1 MSIAEREKGLIW
13 KNGELVP
20 WAEATVHILSTAVQF
35 GSSVFEGIR
44 SYDTERGP
52 AVFRLPEHI
61 HRLINSCRIYRMD
74 PGYSEAELFRACLE
88 VISRN
93 SLGAAY
99 IRPMV
104 LRGYGENLAIDAIGN
119 PIETYIPVWPWG
131 AYLGD
136 DALERGV
143 DVCVSSWQRPAGN
156 TFPGMAKSAGHY
168 NNAQLIKLEAITNGY
183 VEAIALNPSGLISE
197 GSGQNLFAVIDGV
210 LVTAPIGGSN
220 LSGITR
226 NAVITIAEDLDT
238 GVGRI
243 LAAIEELELTDN
255 TYVIY
260 MSDNGSGGGGRSSL
274 LGGGKGSLREGGIR
288 VPLIIQ
294 VRQENFKNQKLGL
307 YKLSE
312 CLVSIGCLNQ
322 IR

>member
-1 MSIAEREKGLIW
+1 MSIAAREKGLIW

-74 PGYSEAELFRACLE
+74 PGYSEAELFRACLD

-119 PIETYIPVWPWG
+119 PIETYIPAWPWG

-136 DALERGV
+136 EALEQGV
-143 DVCVSSWQRPAGN
+143 DVCVSSWQRAAGN

-197 GSGQNLFAVIDGV
+197 GSGQNLFAVVDGG
-210 LVTAPIGGSN
+210 LVTPPIEGSN
-220 LSGITR
+220 LQGVTR
-226 NAVITIAEDLDT
+226 ASVMQIANDLDIP
-238 GVGRI
+238 VRESVMPREI
-243 LAAIEELELTDN
+243 LYTADELFF
-255 TYVIY
+255 
-260 MSDNGSGGGGRSSL
+260 SGTATEVTPIRSVD
-274 LGGGKGSLREGGIR
+274 R
-288 VPLIIQ
+288 IQ
-294 VRQENFKNQKLGL
+294 VGAGKAGPVTRKIQERFLGIVSGKFGDAHGWL
-307 YKLSE
+307 T
-312 CLVSIGCLNQ
+312 LVGGA
-322 IR
+322 

>member
-13 KNGELVP
+13 KNGELMP

-74 PGYSEAELFRACLE
+74 PGYSEAELFRACLD

-136 DALERGV
+136 EALEQGV
-143 DVCVSSWQRPAGN
+143 DVCVSSWQRAAGN

-197 GSGQNLFAVIDGV
+197 GSGQNLFAVVDGG
-210 LVTAPIGGSN
+210 LVTPPIEGSN
-220 LSGITR
+220 LQGVTR
-226 NAVITIAEDLDT
+226 ASVTQIANDLDIP
-238 GVGRI
+238 VRESVMPREI
-243 LAAIEELELTDN
+243 LYTADELFF
-255 TYVIY
+255 
-260 MSDNGSGGGGRSSL
+260 SGTATEVTPIRSVD
-274 LGGGKGSLREGGIR
+274 K
-288 VPLIIQ
+288 IQ
-294 VRQENFKNQKLGL
+294 VGAGKAGPVTRKIQERFLGIVSGKLGDDHGWL
-307 YKLSE
+307 T
-312 CLVSIGCLNQ
+312 LVGGA
-322 IR
+322 